1 MIKRCFFVFICN
13 AFFSVY
19 AADVAILRVATTT
32 STENSG
38 LLSVL
43 HPVFEKSNGVRLN
56 VIAVG
61 TGKALQLGE
70 NGDVDVVLVHA
81 PAAEVAFMNA
91 GFGIHRE
98 AVMHNDFVIVG
109 PASDPLELRQL
120 STPDEVMKKIASG
133 QSVFISR
140 GDDSGTH
147 KKENNLW
154 QQVGINP
161 RGRWYLSVGQ
171 GMGSVLRMAN
181 ESRAYTL
188 TDRGTYLAY
197 QGKVALE
204 IVFQGDP
211 KLNNP
216 YHVMAINPKR
226 HPHVKFDLARQY
238 IDFLISEESQRIINN
253 FKRKGQVLFYGDS
266 SKGQP

>member
-13 AFFSVY
+13 AFFSVCV
-19 AADVAILRVATTT
+19 ADAAILRVATTT

-43 HPVFEKSNGVRLN
+43 HPVFEKNNGVRLN

-61 TGKALQLGE
+61 TGKALQLGA

-109 PASDPLELRQL
+109 PASDPLELHQL
-120 STPDEVMKKIASG
+120 STPNEVMKKIASG
-133 QSVFISR
+133 QGVFISR

-147 KKENNLW
+147 KKENSLW

-161 RGRWYLSVGQ
+161 KGHWYLSVGQ
-171 GMGSVLRMAN
+171 GMGAVLRMAN
-181 ESRAYTL
+181 ESGAYTL

-226 HPHVKFDLARQY
+226 HPHVKFDLAQQY
-238 IDFLISEESQRIINN
+238 IAFLISEESQKIINN
-253 FKRKGQVLFYGDS
+253 FKRKGQVLFYGDR

>member
-13 AFFSVY
+13 AFFSVCV
-19 AADVAILRVATTT
+19 ADAAILRVATTT

-61 TGKALQLGE
+61 TGKALQLGA

-109 PASDPLELRQL
+109 PASDPLELHQL
-120 STPDEVMKKIASG
+120 STPNEVMKKIASG
-133 QSVFISR
+133 QGVFISR

-147 KKENNLW
+147 KKENSLW

-161 RGRWYLSVGQ
+161 KGHWYLSVGQ
-171 GMGSVLRMAN
+171 GMGAVLRMAN
-181 ESRAYTL
+181 ESGAYTL

-226 HPHVKFDLARQY
+226 HPHVKFDLAQQY
-238 IDFLISEESQRIINN
+238 IAFLISEESQKIINN
-253 FKRKGQVLFYGDS
+253 FKRKGQVLFYGDR

>member
-13 AFFSVY
+13 AVFSVCV
-19 AADVAILRVATTT
+19 ADAAILRVATTT

-61 TGKALQLGE
+61 TGKALQLGA

-91 GFGIHRE
+91 GFGFHRE

-109 PASDPLELRQL
+109 PASDPLELHQL
-120 STPDEVMKKIASG
+120 STPNEVMKKIASG
-133 QSVFISR
+133 QGVFISR

-147 KKENNLW
+147 KKENSLW

-161 RGRWYLSVGQ
+161 KGHWYLSVGQ
-171 GMGSVLRMAN
+171 GMGAVLRMAN
-181 ESRAYTL
+181 ESGAYTL

-226 HPHVKFDLARQY
+226 HPHVKFDLAQQY
-238 IDFLISEESQRIINN
+238 IAFLISEESQKIINN
-253 FKRKGQVLFYGDS
+253 FKRKGQVLFYGDR

>member
-13 AFFSVY
+13 AFFSVCV
-19 AADVAILRVATTT
+19 ADAAILRVATTT

-43 HPVFEKSNGVRLN
+43 HPVFEKNNGVRLN

-61 TGKALQLGE
+61 TGKALQLGA
-70 NGDVDVVLVHA
+70 NGDVDAVLVHA

-91 GFGIHRE
+91 GFGFHRE

-109 PASDPLELRQL
+109 PASDPLGLHQL
-120 STPDEVMKKIASG
+120 STPNEVMKKIASG
-133 QSVFISR
+133 QGVFISR

-147 KKENNLW
+147 KKENSLW

-161 RGRWYLSVGQ
+161 KGQWYLSVGQ
-171 GMGSVLRMAN
+171 GMGAVLRMAN
-181 ESRAYTL
+181 ESGAYTL

-226 HPHVKFDLARQY
+226 HPHVKFDLAQQY
-238 IDFLISEESQRIINN
+238 IAFLISEESQTIINN
-253 FKRKGQVLFYGDS
+253 FKRKGQVLFYGDR

>member
-13 AFFSVY
+13 AVFSVCV
-19 AADVAILRVATTT
+19 ADAAILRVATTT

-61 TGKALQLGE
+61 TGKALQLGA

-109 PASDPLELRQL
+109 PASDPLELHQL
-120 STPDEVMKKIASG
+120 STPNEVMKKIASG
-133 QSVFISR
+133 QGVFISR

-147 KKENNLW
+147 KKENSLW

-161 RGRWYLSVGQ
+161 KGHWYLSVGQ
-171 GMGSVLRMAN
+171 GMGAVLRMAN
-181 ESRAYTL
+181 ESGAYTL

-226 HPHVKFDLARQY
+226 HPHVKFDLAQQY
-238 IDFLISEESQRIINN
+238 IAFLISEESQRIINN
-253 FKRKGQVLFYGDS
+253 FKRKGQVLFYGDR